1 MVAATMFVAVII
13 VRAPAAL
20 PRLRPFR
27 HYHQQRGL
35 VRLQIVHPPRL
46 GIINAFPVKD
56 DASMGTAKPEELM
69 FTLPTLPVQSPCS

>member
-1 MVAATMFVAVII
+1 MVAATMFAAVII

-20 PRLRPFR
+20 PRLRLFR

-46 GIINAFPVKD
+46 GITNAFPEED
-56 DASMGTAKPEELM
+56 DALMATAKPEEVM
-69 FTLPTLPVQSPCS
+69 FTLPNLLVQSPCS